1 MVTQESA
8 GADAADR
15 VGRSAPR
22 SPLVAVVTDSTSA
35 LTAAQ
40 AQAAGVVVV
49 PLHVIVDDEQ
59 RAEGVDIWP
68 QEVID
73 ALRRGRRVSTSRPS
87 PAAMLRCYERLAA
100 AGAQAVV
107 SVHLS
112 AQLSGTCD
120 AARLAAQDSPIPVTV
135 VDSGT
140 TGLALGYAVLGAAAL
155 RPAWAGVADAGEVP
169 AQSGVTGHDVTGSDA
184 TGSDVA
190 VVAEQVAGEARRR
203 AAGSIVTCYVHSLEY
218 LRRGGRIGAAATF
231 LGGALAIKPL
241 IALAGGRVEPVEKL
255 RTSARA
261 LARLTELSIEAASGV
276 GQARIA
282 VQHADAADR
291 AARLADD
298 IRARLDADRETG
310 RTADLGADRGA
321 DSAGADTAGLEPG
334 RADDPAADAGDR
346 PGGAD
351 RDADAMADPMADAMA
366 DPIAVRELPAVL
378 AVHLGPGAVGV
389 VVTPL

>member
-1 MVTQESA
+1 MATQKSS

-15 VGRSAPR
+15 VGRSVPR
-22 SPLVAVVTDSTSA
+22 APLVAVVTDSTSA
-35 LTAAQ
+35 LTAAE

-59 RAEGVDIWP
+59 RAEGVDIGP

-155 RPAWAGVADAGEVP
+155 RPAWAGVADAGQGP
-169 AQSGVTGHDVTGSDA
+169 AQSGVTGSDVTGA
-184 TGSDVA
+184 DVA
-190 VVAEQVAGEARRR
+190 VVAEQVAAEARRR
-203 AAGSIVTCYVHSLEY
+203 AAASVVTCYVHSLEY

-261 LARLTELSIEAASGV
+261 LARLTELSMEAATGL

-298 IRARLDADRETG
+298 VRARLHADRETG
-310 RTADLGADRGA
+310 RKADLGADRGA
-321 DSAGADTAGLEPG
+321 DGIGADTAGPALG
-334 RADDPAADAGDR
+334 RADGPAADVGVR
-346 PGGAD
+346 SGGAD
-351 RDADAMADPMADAMA
+351 GETGPIAGPIA